1 MSDTP
6 LFQNTDEQEAL
17 YTPQHLPSDAA
28 ADDTTAGE
36 GGVPLPLAAAGMD
49 LSGGRA
55 PGVAHTGGTGGAA
68 GGAGLAFGADAAADA
83 TEGED
88 ETEGRR

>member
-17 YTPQHLPSDAA
+17 YAPQQLPSDGA
-28 ADDTTAGE
+28 ADGTTAGE
-36 GGVPLPLAAAGMD
+36 GAVPLPLAAAGMD

-55 PGVAHTGGTGGAA
+55 SGVAHAGGTGGTA
-68 GGAGLAFGADAAADA
+68 GGAGLAFGTDAAADA
-83 TEGED
+83 TED
-88 ETEGRR
+88 ETGGRS